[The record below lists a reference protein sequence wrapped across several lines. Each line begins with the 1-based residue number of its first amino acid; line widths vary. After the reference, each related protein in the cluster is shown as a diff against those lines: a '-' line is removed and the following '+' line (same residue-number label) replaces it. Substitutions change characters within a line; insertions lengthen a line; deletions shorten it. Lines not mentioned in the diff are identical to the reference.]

1 MFSDTEPDEENRV
14 GSWTAVDAVRCVPNI
29 QFFLLFSIFTRCRLV
44 WYCVAVQEMSSGLN
58 VQSANAGDVRIRLKK
73 NKNEMYLIHAH
84 TLDMFLSR
92 SILKQ
97 NK

>member
-44 WYCVAVQEMSSGLN
+44 RYCVAVQGMSSGLN

-73 NKNEMYLIHAH
+73 KRKENKCTSFMH
-84 TLDMFLSR
+84 THT
-92 SILKQ
+92 
-97 NK
+97 